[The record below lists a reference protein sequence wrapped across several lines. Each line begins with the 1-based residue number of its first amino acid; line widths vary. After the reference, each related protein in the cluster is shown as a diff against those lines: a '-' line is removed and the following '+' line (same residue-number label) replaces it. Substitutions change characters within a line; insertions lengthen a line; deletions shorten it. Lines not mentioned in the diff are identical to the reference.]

1 MGKGS
6 WRERR
11 AGRRRAGAVVAV
23 TTLVLVAAAGTAVCM
38 ADALHRLGPALR
50 AGNGRDCCPCR
61 GHPHLDASA
70 PHSRF

>member
-6 WRERR
+6 WGNR
-11 AGRRRAGAVVAV
+11 AARRRAGAVVVLAA
-23 TTLVLVAAAGTAVCM
+23 LVLVAAAGTAVGM

-61 GHPHLDASA
+61 AHLHRDAAA